1 MIAVQASR
9 QTTVQL
15 HSHDYRVRLFAD
27 ELDALVLSH
36 LATTEADDIL
46 DDARACGFAAGR
58 AGTTEWHGSCQ
69 GKAISI
75 AWDWLQLS
83 DGQLRSLA
91 LTAPRTN
98 LRVLDKRGYD
108 LVADEESLLWRLV
121 QRHQWRAAVASA
133 LHGDIAEVPS
143 FMPPPKSK
151 Q

>member
-9 QTTVQL
+9 QTFAQL
-15 HSHDYRVRLFAD
+15 HSHDYRVRLFAE
-27 ELDALVLSH
+27 ELDGLVLSH
-36 LATTEADDIL
+36 LATTEANDIL

-58 AGTTEWHGSCQ
+58 AGTTEWHGTCQ

-98 LRVLDKRGYD
+98 LRVLDRRGYD
-108 LVADEESLLWRLV
+108 LEADEETLLWSLV
-121 QRHQWRAAVASA
+121 QRHQWRAAVTNA
-133 LHGDIAEVPS
+133 LRGGAAAAPTY
-143 FMPPPKSK
+143 MAPPKVK

>member
-1 MIAVQASR
+1 MITVQASR
-9 QTTVQL
+9 PSIAQL
-15 HSHDYRVRLFAD
+15 HSHDYRVRLFVD
-27 ELDALVLSH
+27 ELDGLVLSH
-36 LATTEADDIL
+36 LATTEANDIL

-58 AGTTEWHGSCQ
+58 AGTTEWHGTCQ
-69 GKAISI
+69 GKVISI

-108 LVADEESLLWRLV
+108 LEADEEALLWSLV
-121 QRHQWRAAVASA
+121 QRHQWRAAVAHA
-133 LHGDIAEVPS
+133 LHGEVAKTPS